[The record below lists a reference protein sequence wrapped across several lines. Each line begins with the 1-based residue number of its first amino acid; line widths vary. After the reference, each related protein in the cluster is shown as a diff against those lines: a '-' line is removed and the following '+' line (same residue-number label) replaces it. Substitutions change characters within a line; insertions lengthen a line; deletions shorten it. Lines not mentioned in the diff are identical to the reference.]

1 MSGVALS
8 EIVDSL
14 GGELVGDGAL
24 RIETVGPLLTA
35 TASTIAFLSNPQY
48 VKQLAASLAGCV
60 IVGPA
65 FRDVAAERGAAIVA
79 ADPYLYFAKLTQW
92 WAARTRPSVERR
104 IHPTAVVDE
113 GAVIGDDVGI
123 GPFTVVEAG
132 ATIAAGVS
140 IGAHGFVGRDCH
152 VGAGTVLGPR
162 TTLLFGTTIG
172 ARCIVHPG
180 AVLGADGF
188 GFAPTAAGFE
198 KIEQLGRVVVGD
210 DVEIGANSCIDRGA
224 LGDTEI
230 GNGVKIDNLV
240 QIGHNVKIGE
250 HTAIAGCVGIAG
262 STTIGAH
269 CMLGGGAGVSGH
281 VTIADHVVVGGATQI
296 SRSIFK
302 AGFYSGSFPFDDNA
316 SWEKNAA
323 VLRNLHALR
332 NRVRELE
339 KKTP

>member
-1 MSGVALS
+1 M
-8 EIVDSL
+8 
-14 GGELVGDGAL
+14 
-24 RIETVGPLLTA
+24 
-35 TASTIAFLSNPQY
+35 
-48 VKQLAASLAGCV
+48 
-60 IVGPA
+60 
-65 FRDVAAERGAAIVA
+65 
-79 ADPYLYFAKLTQW
+79 
-92 WAARTRPSVERR
+92 
-104 IHPTAVVDE
+104 
-113 GAVIGDDVGI
+113 
-123 GPFTVVEAG
+123 
-132 ATIAAGVS
+132 
-140 IGAHGFVGRDCH
+140 
-152 VGAGTVLGPR
+152 LGPR

-180 AVLGADGF
+180 VVLGADGF
-188 GFAPTAAGFE
+188 GFAPTTAGFE
-198 KIEQLGRVVVGD
+198 KIEQLGRVVIGD

-296 SRSIFK
+296 SRSISK